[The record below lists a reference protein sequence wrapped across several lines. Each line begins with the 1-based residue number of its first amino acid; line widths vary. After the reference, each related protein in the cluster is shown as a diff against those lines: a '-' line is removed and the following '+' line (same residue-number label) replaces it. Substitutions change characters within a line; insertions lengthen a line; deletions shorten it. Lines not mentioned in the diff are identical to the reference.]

1 MDSARPLDI
10 PCRRTVGA
18 ADRGD
23 RAYFHRRR
31 RGALAVGAAAVALS
45 PDLGAGVPVAPA
57 VAAQVHADAAAV
69 GDHGGDPAVG
79 DRRRAEPVADA
90 RRPPALLLH
99 HCDGLSWRVGAH
111 PPRREIS
118 HRFLCRAV
126 VRRHG
131 RRTVR
136 RADRAVHVLL
146 GRGISDPGGA
156 GGAVPAAG
164 RRAVAAMDPL
174 VLAAAS
180 HRCGGADRAVLQ
192 QRQNLHMAGYQ
203 QGLGDR
209 RSCGASR

>member
-10 PCRRTVGA
+10 PCRRPVGA
-18 ADRGD
+18 ADRGH
-23 RAYFHRRR
+23 RAYFHRC
-31 RGALAVGAAAVALS
+31 RGGAAAVGTSAVALS
-45 PDLGAGVPVAPA
+45 PDLGAGVPVTPA
-57 VAAQVHADAAAV
+57 VAAQVHADAATV

-136 RADRAVHVLL
+136 GTDRAVHVLL

-156 GGAVPAAG
+156 GGAVPAAS
-164 RRAVAAMDPL
+164 RRTVAAMDPL

-203 QGLGDR
+203 
-209 RSCGASR
+209 SESTW